1 MNAALVIAGQEIMN
15 GLRNRWVLGACL
27 LMILF
32 SLALA
37 TLGSAPVGVVGARP
51 MAVLVVSLAS
61 LSTLL
66 VPMLALLLAH
76 DAVVGE
82 AERGTLALTLAYPVS
97 RRAFLLGKFTG
108 HLAILALAIVTG
120 FGAAAALV
128 FWRGAAL
135 DGDAGALAQLTLSAL
150 LLGAVFLA
158 LGYAA
163 SSLVRERTT
172 AAALAIGLWLVLV
185 LVYDLAFLALLV
197 DAGEALPRALVAAGI
212 AANPVDAFRLIN
224 LGMNE
229 ATALVSGMEAAGRAV
244 GLSAP
249 ALYGALLAWLLAA
262 LGLGWALF
270 RRREL

>member
-1 MNAALVIAGQEIMN
+1 MNAAYVIASQEIAN
-15 GLRNRWVLGACL
+15 GFRNRWVLGACL

-51 MAVLVVSLAS
+51 FAVLVVSLAS

-76 DAVVGE
+76 DAIVGE

-97 RRAFLLGKFTG
+97 RRAFLLGKFMG
-108 HLAILALAIVTG
+108 HLAILALAIIAGLGT
-120 FGAAAALV
+120 AAALLV
-128 FWRGAAL
+128 WRGAVL
-135 DGDAGALAQLTLSAL
+135 DGDAAALAQLALSAL
-150 LLGAVFLA
+150 LLGAAFLA
-158 LGYAA
+158 LGYVA

-172 AAALAIGLWLVLV
+172 AAAIAIGLWLVLV

-197 DAGEALPRALVAAGI
+197 DAGEAIPRTLVAAAI

-229 ATALVSGMEAAGRAV
+229 ATALISGMEAAGRAI
-244 GLSAP
+244 GLSP
-249 ALYGALLAWLLAA
+249 ATLYGALLAWLFAA

>member
-1 MNAALVIAGQEIMN
+1 MTAALVIAAQEIMN

-37 TLGSAPVGVVGARP
+37 TLGSAPVGIVGARP
-51 MAVLVVSLAS
+51 VAVLVVSLAS

-82 AERGTLALTLAYPVS
+82 AERGTLLLTLSYPVS
-97 RRAFLLGKFTG
+97 RRAFLLGKFMG
-108 HLAILALAIVTG
+108 HLAILTLAIVTG
-120 FGAAAALV
+120 FAAAAALV
-128 FWRGAAL
+128 LWRGGAF
-135 DGDAGALAQLTLSAL
+135 DGDAGAFAQLVLSAL

-158 LGYAA
+158 LGYVG
-163 SSLVRERTT
+163 SSVVRERST
-172 AAALAIGLWLVLV
+172 AAALAIGLWLIIVLI
-185 LVYDLAFLALLV
+185 YDLAFLALLV
-197 DAGEALPRALVAAGI
+197 DAGEMLPEGLVAAAI

-244 GLSAP
+244 GLSA
-249 ALYGALLAWLLAA
+249 ATLYGALMAWLLAA
-262 LGLGWALF
+262 LGLAWVLF